1 MLTVPELA
9 ADALGDFLGTY
20 MRRRFGSSQT
30 HLVEMVP
37 SIARIAIE
45 CIGNSDALYHNVE
58 HTLLVTLAG
67 HDILRGRA
75 LHTHMPAEDYA
86 HVIIACLT
94 HDIGYIHGLFRDD
107 DADGFVVD
115 SSGRKVQLPRGASD
129 AALLPYHVDRSKLYV
144 MERIE
149 GIAML
154 DKRRIARAVEGT
166 RIPASVPSED
176 EECDEEASI
185 LRAADLIGQLGDPH
199 YIRKAN
205 ALWFEF
211 EEAGLNRQLG
221 YDSPADIVHRYP
233 QLYWNSVA
241 PHVQTAIRYLN
252 VTSSGASGS
261 PISTATCSAPSATSR
276 CRGRRRKPGCN
287 RVTPSGR
294 AVARPFALDIQDCA
308 NPLAVKQV
316 GRMMISVLDKTVLDL
331 LPVAKITGFSKRNR
345 LLEHFETASIHA
357 TNLVRETALQCVARS
372 NPDHL

>member
-1 MLTVPELA
+1 MITVPELS
-9 ADALGDFLGTY
+9 ADALGRFLGDY
-20 MRRRFGSSQT
+20 MRGRFGSSQT

-58 HTLLVTLAG
+58 HTMLVTLAG

-75 LHTHMPAEDYA
+75 LHNHMPAEDYA

-94 HDIGYIHGLFRDD
+94 HDIGYVRGLFKADD
-107 DADGFVVD
+107 KDGYIVD
-115 SSGRKVQLPRGASD
+115 PAGRKITLPRGSSD
-129 AALLPYHVDRSKLYV
+129 AALLPYHVDRSKMFV

-166 RIPASVPSED
+166 RFPSSFPSEN
-176 EECDEEASI
+176 EEFDEEAAL

-205 ALWFEF
+205 ALYHEF

-221 YDSPADIVHRYP
+221 YSSPADLVNLYP
-233 QLYWNSVA
+233 QFYWNSVA

-252 VTSSGASGS
+252 VTSSGRQWIANLYSNVFRAERDISLSG
-261 PISTATCSAPSATSR
+261 PQ
-276 CRGRRRKPGCN
+276 K
-287 RVTPSGR
+287 
-294 AVARPFALDIQDCA
+294 
-308 NPLAVKQV
+308 
-316 GRMMISVLDKTVLDL
+316 
-331 LPVAKITGFSKRNR
+331 
-345 LLEHFETASIHA
+345 
-357 TNLVRETALQCVARS
+357 
-372 NPDHL
+372 